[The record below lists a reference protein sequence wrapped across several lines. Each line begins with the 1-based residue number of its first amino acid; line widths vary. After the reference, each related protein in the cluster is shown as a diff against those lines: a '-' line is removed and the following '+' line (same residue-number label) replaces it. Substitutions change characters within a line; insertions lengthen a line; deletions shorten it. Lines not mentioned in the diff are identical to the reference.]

1 MSSFSYFVNDFLLE
15 NKNQNAF
22 WKCDEK
28 IKVSPFSYLLEL
40 QLISKLHV
48 IYLQII
54 Q

>member
-1 MSSFSYFVNDFLLE
+1 MFSFSYFVSDFLLE
-15 NKNQNAF
+15 SKNHNVF
-22 WKCDEK
+22 WKCNEK

-40 QLISKLHV
+40 QLIHKLHV